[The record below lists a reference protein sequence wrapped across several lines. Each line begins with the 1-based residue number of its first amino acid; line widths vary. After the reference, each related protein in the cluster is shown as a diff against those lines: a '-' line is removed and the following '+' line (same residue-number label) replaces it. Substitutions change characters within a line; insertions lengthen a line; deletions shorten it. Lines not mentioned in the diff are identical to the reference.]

1 MRTKKF
7 ERSIEGL
14 RDALM
19 SELEDIREGLATP
32 AEAQSFAFVAKQIIS
47 SMEMEITERI
57 RQDAKEERALKR
69 KEREEDRLRLERET
83 TLRLS
88 YIDKHDDGESYVLE

>member
-1 MRTKKF
+1 
-7 ERSIEGL
+7 
-14 RDALM
+14 
-19 SELEDIREGLATP
+19 
-32 AEAQSFAFVAKQIIS
+32 
-47 SMEMEITERI
+47 MEMEITERI